1 MHEISEITKKVIQNV
16 VQLKSSDV
24 KDLRDKWHKEQGEIC
39 PILGIKVSSEKVSL
53 DHLHKL
59 KSEEAGIDGKGC
71 CRGAIEF
78 RANAIEGKI
87 SNAYKRLGL
96 DKLIELPA
104 LLRNL
109 ADYLEHNHLQ
119 DETIYIHPTEK
130 VPEKKLSKKNYNKL
144 AKLYKTSGA
153 KAKFPEFPSSGKLTK
168 PLEKIF
174 NDFNIEPYN

>member
-1 MHEISEITKKVIQNV
+1 MEKITKEII
-16 VQLKSSDV
+16 QLKSADV
-24 KDLRDKWHKEQGEIC
+24 KNLRDKWHKEQNEIC
-39 PILGIKVSSEKVSL
+39 PILGIKVSADKMSL

-71 CRGAIEF
+71 CRGTIEF

-96 DKLIELPA
+96 DKLIELPS

-109 ADYLEHNHLQ
+109 ADYLEHNHLD
-119 DETIYIHPTEK
+119 DEIIYIHPTEK

-153 KAKFPEFPSSGKLTK
+153 KAKFPAFPSSGKLTK
-168 PLEKIF
+168 PLEKLF
-174 NDFNIEPYN
+174 SDFEIEPYN

>member
-1 MHEISEITKKVIQNV
+1 MKEII
-16 VQLKSSDV
+16 QLKTADL
-24 KDLRDKWHKEQGEIC
+24 KDLRAKWFKEQNNIC
-39 PILGIKVSSEKVSL
+39 PILKKVVPFDKTTV

-87 SNAYKRLGL
+87 SNAFKRLGL
-96 DKLIELPA
+96 DKEIELPQ

-109 ADYLEHNHLQ
+109 ADYLEHNHLE
-119 DETIYIHPTEK
+119 DDVIYIHPSEK
-130 VPEKKLSKKNYNKL
+130 VKEKKLSKKNYNKL

-153 KAKFPEFPSSGKLTK
+153 KSKFPEFPSSGKLTK
-168 PLEKIF
+168 PLEKLF
-174 NDFNIEPYN
+174 TDFNIEPYN